1 MRKILLL
8 SALSVIFLS
17 ATAQKKPL
25 DHSVYDGWE
34 NVSNQLISDNGK
46 WIIYVVK
53 KQEGDANMVITD
65 PQKGY
70 HLQVP
75 RADTARLTSDS
86 KFGIFL
92 IRPPYAVTRMAR
104 IKKKPA
110 NEMPKDT
117 LGIIT
122 LGSNTITKVP
132 GVRSFKIA
140 DKTAVIAYLSA
151 APVDTTR
158 RPAAAPGGGAVPGAG
173 GRRGGAGGN
182 AGGGAGAGAAREG
195 EDMTLVQLA
204 TGKRRTFK
212 FVTDYQ
218 LSKNGKLL
226 AFAVTAPAR
235 NAPKGIKTGMFVYDI
250 EKDSVKT
257 ISTGKGT
264 YRNPVFDDAG
274 GQLAF
279 TAEKNP
285 EKAQVKPYKLY
296 YYNTKKDSAEVIA
309 GPGSAGMADKWAVSS
324 DGRLSFSRNGSSLF
338 FGTAPIPK
346 PIDTT
351 LVDFE
356 TAKLDIWNYKDEYL
370 QPEQLKNLQRDL
382 RRSYLAIIKPDD
394 ADKKLIQLADKYI
407 EQVTLPEN
415 SDARYILGT
424 TDTGTRIQAQWAG
437 GGNNEAFLIDVKTG
451 ERKRINARSKARY
464 SMSPAGNYVLWF
476 DNKDQHYYSYSV
488 TTGKKTDL
496 SANIPTKLG
505 QEDNDVPDDPGAYGI
520 SGWTSGDKTVLIYD
534 RFDIWQV
541 DAATGAATN
550 FTNGMGRTGKLIFRY
565 PFLERGARGGGR
577 GGAGGGSSLEELK
590 YISEKQPLWLLTQN
604 DETKQWGY
612 YKKQLGST
620 KAPEKVIMG
629 DYNISALQ
637 KAKGDDMFIY
647 TKQSYTHSPDLY
659 ASADLKKETQLSAI
673 NPQQANYN
681 WGTAELV
688 HWTTPKGYAGTGVL
702 FKPENFDPNKK
713 YPMVCYF
720 YEKVSETLFNY
731 QAPAPTPS
739 RLPISFFVSNGYL
752 VFTPDISYETGH
764 PGQSAVEFVNS
775 GVESLKKNPWV
786 DGAHIGIQ
794 GQSWGGYQVAYLITA
809 TNMYAAAWAGAPV
822 ANMTSAYGGIRW
834 ESGVNRQFQYEKT
847 QSRIGATLWEKP
859 ELYIENSPLFHLP
872 NVKTPVMIMSN
883 DADGAVPWYQGIEM
897 FTALRRLNKPVWLL
911 QYNDEAHNLV
921 QRRNRKDISIR
932 EQQFFDYFLK
942 GAPIPVWMDKGVPA
956 VDKGK
961 DWGLA
966 LDK

>member
-1 MRKILLL
+1 MQKLKLNNMRKILLL
-8 SALSVIFLS
+8 SVFLIIYLSVE
-17 ATAQKKPL
+17 AQKKPL
-25 DHSVYDGWE
+25 DHSVYDGWQS
-34 NVSNQLISDNGK
+34 VTNQIISENGK
-46 WIIYVVK
+46 WILYVVK
-53 KQEGDANMVITD
+53 PQAGDANLVITD
-65 PQKGY
+65 PQRKY
-70 HLQVP
+70 NLQVP
-75 RADTARLTSDS
+75 RADTARLTSDA
-86 KFGIFL
+86 KYAAFL
-92 IRPPYAVTRMAR
+92 IRPFYAAVRQAR
-104 IKKKPA
+104 IKKKTPA
-110 NEMPKDT
+110 EMPKDT
-117 LGIIT
+117 LGLIT
-122 LGSNTITKVP
+122 LGNSSITKVP
-132 GVRSFKIA
+132 AIRSFKIA
-140 DKTAVIAYLSA
+140 EKASVIAYLASA
-151 APVDTTR
+151 KTDTLKRPLAGDTSRRAVRNTIAPPT
-158 RPAAAPGGGAVPGAG
+158 
-173 GRRGGAGGN
+173 
-182 AGGGAGAGAAREG
+182 REG
-195 EDMTLVQLA
+195 DDLTLKNLA
-204 TGKRRTFK
+204 TGKQRTFK
-212 FVTDYQ
+212 YVTDYQ

-226 AFAVTAPAR
+226 AFASTVPAR
-235 NAPKGIKTGMFVYDI
+235 GAPKGAKSGMYVYDI
-250 EKDSVKT
+250 ERDSLKAV
-257 ISTGKGT
+257 STGRGN

-274 GQLAF
+274 TQLAF
-279 TAEKNP
+279 AAEKNP
-285 EKAQVKPYKLY
+285 EKAQVKPFKLY
-296 YYNTKKDSAEVIA
+296 YYNTKADSASVIA
-309 GPGSAGMADKWAVSS
+309 GPGSTGMPDKWAVSG

-338 FGTAPIPK
+338 LGTAPIPK
-346 PIDTT
+346 PLDTT

-382 RRSYLAIIKPDD
+382 RRSYLAVIRPTESN
-394 ADKKLIQLADKYI
+394 KLVQLADKYI
-407 EQVTLPEN
+407 EQITLPEN
-415 SDARYILGT
+415 TDARYVLGT
-424 TDTGTRIQAQWAG
+424 TDTGARVQAQWNG
-437 GGNNEAFLIDVKTG
+437 GGNNEAYLIDTKTG
-451 ERKRINARSKARY
+451 ERKKIINRTKARY

-476 DNKDQHYYSYSV
+476 DSKNQHYYSYSV
-488 TTGKKTDL
+488 ATGKKTDL

-520 SGWTSGDKTVLIYD
+520 SGWTSGDKTVLLYD

-550 FTNGMGRTGKLIFRY
+550 FTNGMGRANKLIFRY

-577 GGAGGGSSLEELK
+577 GGAGNGSLEELK

-629 DYNISALQ
+629 DYNISPLQ
-637 KAKGDDMFIY
+637 KAKNADVFIY

-659 ASADLKKETQLSAI
+659 ASTDLKNETQLSAI

-688 HWTTPKGYAGTGVL
+688 HWTTPKGYKSTGVL

-713 YPMVCYF
+713 YPMICYF
-720 YEKVSETLFNY
+720 YEKVSETLYNY

-752 VFTPDISYETGH
+752 VFTPDISYEVGH

-775 GVESLKKNPWV
+775 GVEMLKKNPWV
-786 DGAHIGIQ
+786 DGTHIGIQ

-847 QSRIGATLWEKP
+847 QSRIGATLWDKS

-872 NVKTPVMIMSN
+872 KVQTPLMIMSN
-883 DADGAVPWYQGIEM
+883 DADGAVPWYQGIEL
-897 FTALRRLNKPVWLL
+897 FTAMRRLNKPVWLL

-921 QRRNRKDISIR
+921 QRKNRKDISIR
-932 EQQFFDYFLK
+932 EQQFFDHFLK
-942 GAPIPVWMDKGVPA
+942 GTPMPVWMDKGVPA

-966 LDK
+966 LEK

>member
-1 MRKILLL
+1 
-8 SALSVIFLS
+8 
-17 ATAQKKPL
+17 
-25 DHSVYDGWE
+25 
-34 NVSNQLISDNGK
+34 
-46 WIIYVVK
+46 
-53 KQEGDANMVITD
+53 
-65 PQKGY
+65 
-70 HLQVP
+70 
-75 RADTARLTSDS
+75 
-86 KFGIFL
+86 
-92 IRPPYAVTRMAR
+92 
-104 IKKKPA
+104 
-110 NEMPKDT
+110 
-117 LGIIT
+117 
-122 LGSNTITKVP
+122 
-132 GVRSFKIA
+132 
-140 DKTAVIAYLSA
+140 
-151 APVDTTR
+151 
-158 RPAAAPGGGAVPGAG
+158 
-173 GRRGGAGGN
+173 
-182 AGGGAGAGAAREG
+182 
-195 EDMTLVQLA
+195 
-204 TGKRRTFK
+204 
-212 FVTDYQ
+212 
-218 LSKNGKLL
+218 
-226 AFAVTAPAR
+226 
-235 NAPKGIKTGMFVYDI
+235 
-250 EKDSVKT
+250 
-257 ISTGKGT
+257 
-264 YRNPVFDDAG
+264 
-274 GQLAF
+274 
-279 TAEKNP
+279 
-285 EKAQVKPYKLY
+285 
-296 YYNTKKDSAEVIA
+296 
-309 GPGSAGMADKWAVSS
+309 
-324 DGRLSFSRNGSSLF
+324 
-338 FGTAPIPK
+338 
-346 PIDTT
+346 
-351 LVDFE
+351 
-356 TAKLDIWNYKDEYL
+356 LDIWNYKDEYL

-382 RRSYLAIIKPDD
+382 RRSYLAVIKPDD
-394 ADKKLIQLADKYI
+394 ADKKLVQLADKYI

-437 GGNNEAFLIDVKTG
+437 GGNNEAFLIDTKTG
-451 ERKRINARSKARY
+451 ERKRINTRNKARY

-476 DNKDQHYYSYSV
+476 DSKNQHYYSYAIV
-488 TTGKKTDL
+488 TGKKTDL

-550 FTNGMGRTGKLIFRY
+550 FTSGLGRTNKLVFRY

-577 GGAGGGSSLEELK
+577 GGAGASSGGLEELK

-629 DYNISALQ
+629 DYAISALQ
-637 KAKGDDMFIY
+637 KAKQADVFIY
-647 TKQSYTHSPDLY
+647 TKQSYTHSPDIY
-659 ASADLKKETQLSAI
+659 ASTDLKKETQLSAI
-673 NPQQANYN
+673 NPQQADYN

-688 HWTTPKGYAGTGVL
+688 HWTTPKNHKGTGIL

-713 YPMVCYF
+713 YPMICYF
-720 YEKVSETLFNY
+720 YEKVSETLYNY
-731 QAPAPTPS
+731 QAPSPTPS

-775 GVESLKKNPWV
+775 GVEMLKKNSWV

-859 ELYIENSPLFHLP
+859 ELYIENSPLFHFP

-932 EQQFFDYFLK
+932 EQQFFDYYLK

-966 LDK
+966 LEK

>member
-8 SALSVIFLS
+8 SVFLIIYLSVE
-17 ATAQKKPL
+17 AQKKPL
-25 DHSVYDGWE
+25 DHSVYDGWQS
-34 NVSNQLISDNGK
+34 VTNQIISENGK
-46 WIIYVVK
+46 WILYVVK
-53 KQEGDANMVITD
+53 PQAGDANLVITD
-65 PQKGY
+65 PQRKY
-70 HLQVP
+70 NLQVP
-75 RADTARLTSDS
+75 RADTARLTSDA
-86 KFGIFL
+86 KYAAFL
-92 IRPPYAVTRMAR
+92 IRPFYAAVRQAR
-104 IKKKPA
+104 IKKKTPA
-110 NEMPKDT
+110 EMPKDT
-117 LGIIT
+117 LGLIT
-122 LGSNTITKVP
+122 LGNSSITKVP
-132 GVRSFKIA
+132 AIRSFKIA
-140 DKTAVIAYLSA
+140 EKASVIAYLASA
-151 APVDTTR
+151 KTDTLKRPLAGDTSRRAVRNTIAPPT
-158 RPAAAPGGGAVPGAG
+158 
-173 GRRGGAGGN
+173 
-182 AGGGAGAGAAREG
+182 REG
-195 EDMTLVQLA
+195 DDLTLKNLA
-204 TGKRRTFK
+204 TGKQRTFK
-212 FVTDYQ
+212 YVTDYQ

-226 AFAVTAPAR
+226 AFASTVPAR
-235 NAPKGIKTGMFVYDI
+235 GAPKGAKSGMYVYDI
-250 EKDSVKT
+250 ERDSLKAV
-257 ISTGKGT
+257 STGRGN

-274 GQLAF
+274 TQLAF
-279 TAEKNP
+279 AAEKNP
-285 EKAQVKPYKLY
+285 EKAQVKPFKLY
-296 YYNTKKDSAEVIA
+296 YYNTKADSASVIA
-309 GPGSAGMADKWAVSS
+309 GPGSTGMPDKWAVSG

-338 FGTAPIPK
+338 LGTAPIPK
-346 PIDTT
+346 PLDTT

-382 RRSYLAIIKPDD
+382 RRSYLAVIRPTESN
-394 ADKKLIQLADKYI
+394 KLVQLADKYI
-407 EQVTLPEN
+407 EQITLPEN
-415 SDARYILGT
+415 TDARYVLGT
-424 TDTGTRIQAQWAG
+424 TDTGARVQAQWNG
-437 GGNNEAFLIDVKTG
+437 GGNNEAYLIDTKTG
-451 ERKRINARSKARY
+451 ERKKIINRTKARY

-476 DNKDQHYYSYSV
+476 DSKNQHYYSYSV
-488 TTGKKTDL
+488 ATGKKTDL

-520 SGWTSGDKTVLIYD
+520 SGWTSGDKTVLLYD

-550 FTNGMGRTGKLIFRY
+550 FTNGMGRANKLIFRY

-577 GGAGGGSSLEELK
+577 GGAGNGSLEELK

-629 DYNISALQ
+629 DYNISPLQ
-637 KAKGDDMFIY
+637 KAKNADVFIY

-659 ASADLKKETQLSAI
+659 ASTDLKNETQLSAI

-688 HWTTPKGYAGTGVL
+688 HWTTPKGYKSTGVL

-713 YPMVCYF
+713 YPMICYF
-720 YEKVSETLFNY
+720 YEKVSETLYNY

-752 VFTPDISYETGH
+752 VFTPDISYEVGH

-775 GVESLKKNPWV
+775 GVEMLKKNPWV
-786 DGAHIGIQ
+786 DGTHIGIQ

-847 QSRIGATLWEKP
+847 QSRIGATLWDKS

-872 NVKTPVMIMSN
+872 KVQTPLMIMSN
-883 DADGAVPWYQGIEM
+883 DADGAVPWYQGIEL
-897 FTALRRLNKPVWLL
+897 FTAMRRLNKPVWLL

-921 QRRNRKDISIR
+921 QRKNRKDISIR
-932 EQQFFDYFLK
+932 EQQFFDHFLK
-942 GAPIPVWMDKGVPA
+942 GTPMPVWMDKGVPA

-966 LDK
+966 LEK